1 VTLEGRFLLP
11 SGYELTYYNLIPRL
25 ADCDFATVAS
35 QLGLSVLPDGKIPI
49 IFLRREYLIGHDGVV
64 DINGG
69 GESDCDF
76 NRKSILIY
84 YLTSGGRGEPFYQF
98 KLLHHFSDGV
108 FSGDRGNTN
117 WMSDPLR
124 KVFSE
129 AVDPAT
135 PLRSA
140 QDDVQG
146 VEIAGQARNDACGVE
161 RFAATTLACGAARFA
176 ATTLACGAAR
186 FATTM
191 LTCGAERFVA
201 TMKELGAEQQ
211 ESKAGATSVW
221 SYQLLPK
228 MPIEIYFYEED
239 DEFPCETKIMYD
251 GTALNFVPFETLAV
265 LNGCLISEIK
275 RIAEIV
281 LMHGS

>member
-1 VTLEGRFLLP
+1 MP

-25 ADCDFATVAS
+25 ADCDFATVAPL
-35 QLGLSVLPDGKIPI
+35 LGLSVTHDGKIPI
-49 IFLRREYLIGHDGVV
+49 RFLRREYLIDHDGVV
-64 DINGG
+64 DESGG
-69 GESDCDF
+69 GNSDGDF
-76 NRKSILIY
+76 NRKSVLIY
-84 YLTSGGRGEPFYQF
+84 YLTSGGRGEPYHQF

-117 WMSDPLR
+117 WMSNPLR

-146 VEIAGQARNDACGVE
+146 VK
-161 RFAATTLACGAARFA
+161 RFAATMQA
-176 ATTLACGAAR
+176 
-186 FATTM
+186 
-191 LTCGAERFVA
+191 
-201 TMKELGAEQQ
+201 LGAEEQ
-211 ESKAGATSVW
+211 ETKAGATSVW
-221 SYQLLPK
+221 SYRLLPK

-239 DEFPCETKIMYD
+239 EEFPCETKIMYD

-265 LNGCLISEIK
+265 LNGCLVGEIK
-275 RIAEIV
+275 KIAEN
-281 LMHGS
+281 L